1 MVNRSTLAIHKLD
14 DFKAWLDEHGIEHRP
29 TTANYQVLQVRLP
42 NDPRWHAIFKRENAA
57 FHLSTPAP
65 LQDVVRAFVSGRAPV
80 FHPPAPRQATTRFY
94 GVESFTPMSRRDYD
108 NLKQTAE
115 HASDDVPWE

>member
-1 MVNRSTLAIHKLD
+1 MVNRNTLAIHKLD

-29 TTANYQVLQVRLP
+29 TTADYQVLQVRLP
-42 NDPRWHAIFKRENAA
+42 NDPRWHAIFKRENAK

-65 LQDVVRAFVSGRAPV
+65 LSGVVRAFVSGEAPV
-80 FHPPAPRQATTRFY
+80 TNGANF
-94 GVESFTPMSRRDYD
+94 VPMSRRGYD
-108 NLKQTAE
+108 NLKRTAE